1 MKSQGQISRVR
12 ALCDSVIF
20 REYDIRGRVPEE
32 LNARSAGL
40 LGRAVGTYFREHG
53 AKRIALGRDCRLSSP
68 ELCTNL
74 AGGLVSTG
82 VDVVDLGLVPTP
94 LLYHALFRLEVDGGV
109 EVTGSHNPP
118 RDNGFKL
125 CLGRRTL
132 FGAEIRRIG
141 EIAESGRFARGSG
154 RVEAGDIVRPY
165 LDYMK
170 ENLRPGPVCRRVV
183 LDCGNGVA
191 GVAAPEVF
199 RAMGVEVDAIFCE
212 PDGRFPHHHPDP
224 TVPGNLRQLAA
235 AVREKKADL
244 GIGFDGDADRIGA
257 VDDRGAVIPAD
268 RLMVLFSRD
277 LLQRVPG
284 AAVIADVKSS
294 QVLFDD
300 IEQHGGVP
308 IMWKAGHSLIKDKMQ
323 KEGALLA
330 GELSGHLFFAERY
343 FGYDDAVYAGARLL
357 EILTHTRSRL
367 RDLLSDVPQPASTP
381 EIRMECAD
389 DKKFTVVETLTRRF
403 KREGRSVI
411 DVDGARVLLDGGWGL
426 VRASNTQPAL
436 VMRFEARDRERLD
449 EIRERFMERVREAVD
464 EASCG

>member
-12 ALCDSVIF
+12 ALRDSTIF

-32 LNARSAGL
+32 LNARSARL
-40 LGRAVGTYFREHG
+40 LGRAVGTYFRGKG
-53 AKRIALGRDCRLSSP
+53 ANRIALGRDCRLSSP
-68 ELCTNL
+68 ELCENL
-74 AGGLVSTG
+74 AAGLASTG
-82 VDVVDLGLVPTP
+82 VDVLDLGLVPTP
-94 LLYHALFRLEVDGGV
+94 LLYFALFQEEVDGGV

-132 FGAEIRRIG
+132 FGPEIRRVG
-141 EIAESGRFARGSG
+141 AIAESGRFADGTG
-154 RVEAGDIVRPY
+154 RIEPGDIVRPY
-165 LDYMK
+165 LDYME
-170 ENLRPGPVCRRVV
+170 ENLRPGPVSRRVV
-183 LDCGNGVA
+183 VDCGNGVA
-191 GVAAPEVF
+191 GVAAPEVL
-199 RAMGVEVDAIFCE
+199 RDMGVEVEAVFCE

-224 TVPGNLRQLAA
+224 TVPGNLQDLAA

-257 VDDRGAVIPAD
+257 VDHRGEVIPAD
-268 RLMVLFSRD
+268 RLMILFSRD

-300 IEQHGGVP
+300 IARHGGVP

-323 KEGALLA
+323 REGALLA

-343 FGYDDAVYAGARLL
+343 FGYDDAIYAGARLL
-357 EILTHTRSRL
+357 EILTNTESRL
-367 RDLLSDVPQPASTP
+367 RDLLSDVPRPASTP
-381 EIRMECAD
+381 EIRMACAD
-389 DKKFTVVETLTRRF
+389 DRKFSVVETLTRAF
-403 KREGRSVI
+403 KREGKPVI
-411 DVDGARVLLDGGWGL
+411 DVDGVRVPLDGGWGL

-436 VMRFEARDRERLD
+436 VLRFEARDEARL
-449 EIRERFMERVREAVD
+449 EAIQKRFTERVREAMD
-464 EASCG
+464 EESCA